1 MTSASTLSEP
11 GSVANVQ
18 TRGLP
23 CSTAEEVT
31 AYVNNIV
38 ELVSLDEDRLG
49 ESLWVMWKPGVRWG
63 HIRAGLYGASLDG
76 QNVSP
81 AGLDNTRCFG
91 GLTDAMRPQLAASL
105 CGGMSP
111 CKTSKTAYRRRAPT

>member
-1 MTSASTLSEP
+1 MTSASTLPEP
-11 GSVANVQ
+11 GQAANVQ

-23 CSTAEEVT
+23 FSTAEEVT

-38 ELVSLDEDRLG
+38 ELVSLDDDRLG
-49 ESLWVMWKPGVRWG
+49 EPLWVLWKPGVRRG
-63 HIRAGLYGASLDG
+63 HIRAGLYGALLVG

-81 AGLDNTRCFG
+81 DGLDNTRCFG

-105 CGGMSP
+105 CGGISP
-111 CKTSKTAYRRRAPT
+111 CKTSKTAYRRRVPT